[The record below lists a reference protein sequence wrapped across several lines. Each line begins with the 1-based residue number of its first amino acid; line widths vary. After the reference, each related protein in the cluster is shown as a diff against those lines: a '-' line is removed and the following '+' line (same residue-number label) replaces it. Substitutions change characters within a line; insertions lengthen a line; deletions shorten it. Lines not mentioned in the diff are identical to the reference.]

1 MSIMSIIAEGF
12 DRGRR
17 AEFHQFLSVAKG
29 STAEL
34 RSQQY
39 SVFDAG
45 LLDEGKFRALV
56 ELGGH
61 QTDGGNAQS
70 GSAPTRRANA
80 PPVKFLS
87 PES

>member
-39 SVFDAG
+39 FVFDAG
-45 LLDEGKFRALV
+45 LLDEGEFRALV
-56 ELGGH
+56 ELSLEVTRLTAAMRRAV
-61 QTDGGNAQS
+61 QRQRDEQ
-70 GSAPTRRANA
+70 TRRPSN
-80 PPVKFLS
+80 S
-87 PES
+87 

>member
-45 LLDEGKFRALV
+45 LLDEGEFRALV
-56 ELGGH
+56 ELSLEVTRLTAAMRRAV
-61 QTDGGNAQS
+61 QRQRDEQ
-70 GSAPTRRANA
+70 TRRPSN
-80 PPVKFLS
+80 S
-87 PES
+87 